1 MSCKGLKG
9 RALKRCMKK
18 YESNSKKLFPQF
30 NVATDTT
37 YTTLSSNNPRGIQM
51 AKESS
56 ARVINEI
63 NKSEDNKIVKSNDP
77 KDTNPYK
84 LKIYRKKDGS
94 KKL

>member
-18 YESNSKKLFPQF
+18 YESNSKKIFPQF

-37 YTTLSSNNPRGIQM
+37 YNVLSSNNPRGIEM
-51 AKESS
+51 SKKSS
-56 ARVINEI
+56 RRVINEV

-77 KDTNPYK
+77 KDTHPYK
-84 LKIYRKKDGS
+84 LKIMRKKDGS